1 MIHDIHGNGEA
12 GGAAVRVLAV
22 VAGRRERAREVAA
35 QFAAMGESIETLW
48 YADSRELLTQ
58 ASRPRFEAVILF
70 PTRDESRTDAD
81 EADLR
86 DGLTDTP
93 LFRVA

>member
-1 MIHDIHGNGEA
+1 MIHDIQGNGEA
-12 GGAAVRVLAV
+12 GGSVRVLAV

-35 QFAAMGESIETLW
+35 QFAALGENIETLW
-48 YADSRELLTQ
+48 YADSRELLGQ
-58 ASRPRFEAVILF
+58 AARPRFEAVILF
-70 PTRDESRTDAD
+70 PTRDEAVTDAD
-81 EADLR
+81 EASLR

>member
-1 MIHDIHGNGEA
+1 MIHDIQGNGEA
-12 GGAAVRVLAV
+12 GGSVRVLAV

-35 QFAAMGESIETLW
+35 QFAAVGENIETFW
-48 YADSRELLTQ
+48 YADSHELLTQ
-58 ASRPRFEAVILF
+58 SARPRFEAVILF
-70 PTRDESRTDAD
+70 PARDETKTDAD

-86 DGLTDTP
+86 DGLTNTP